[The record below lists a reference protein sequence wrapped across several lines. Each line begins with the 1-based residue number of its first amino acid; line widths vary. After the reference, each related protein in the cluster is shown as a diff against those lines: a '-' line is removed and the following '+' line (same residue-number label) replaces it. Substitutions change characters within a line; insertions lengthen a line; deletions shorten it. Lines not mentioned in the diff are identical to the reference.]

1 MKITECRVNHLENP
15 LGYEMSGTRFS
26 WKVEDAEG
34 KRQKEARI
42 LISFSPDLKEPLADT
57 GWTEEADSLC
67 TKVPVELIP
76 CTRYYWQV
84 QVRSD
89 ADEEA
94 ASELQFFETSK
105 MDEEWH
111 ASWIGCGKSGRSPIY
126 STMIEGQKQLQSARL
141 HICGLGLYEA
151 RLKGRKIGDEYL
163 TPYCNDYNTWLQYQ
177 TYDLTQELKEG
188 GLLSVELGDGWY
200 AGRFGF
206 NDLTGKGYYGDS
218 SKLIAEIR
226 CVYEDGS
233 VR

>member
-26 WKVEDAEG
+26 WKVEDAKG

-42 LISFSPDLKEPLADT
+42 LISLSPDLKEPLADT

-94 ASELQFFETSK
+94 ASEVQFFETSK

-111 ASWIGCGKSGRSPIY
+111 ASWIG
-126 STMIEGQKQLQSARL
+126 
-141 HICGLGLYEA
+141 
-151 RLKGRKIGDEYL
+151 
-163 TPYCNDYNTWLQYQ
+163 
-177 TYDLTQELKEG
+177 
-188 GLLSVELGDGWY
+188 LS
-200 AGRFGF
+200 
-206 NDLTGKGYYGDS
+206 
-218 SKLIAEIR
+218 
-226 CVYEDGS
+226 
-233 VR
+233 